1 MSKNVKTS
9 SKAAEQIK
17 EWQMRV
23 VLLLYGAMILKAG
36 SVFFPALD
44 FPSGVLLFVFF
55 LLEMF
60 LLPPFGM
67 AVMSILASV
76 LFFFLP
82 NAVQLLLGLAIGSV
96 FVLFLGMAISAAL
109 SGIVL
114 TFCNGVLISLEV
126 VSTTAPL
133 AIAMG
138 VSGAVAGLGAAAGA
152 GVNAAVYQA
161 GKSAGARRRAV
172 RTMLGS
178 FLVFLVIGWPSLSY
192 AQAISGALACKP
204 AVILNQAHLN
214 YLNYSASKDYKELF
228 MDEKKWVFGN
238 GFYADYINNG
248 RNNISQGDKTMA
260 AGDDKYLAVLI
271 DGLLYVQSKDLDHL
285 YYGNGYLPKKTDA
298 MVLAKDKTFIFG
310 HDRVFCAGEK
320 GSYTWKETKW
330 TSEFESLSFDAQ
342 CDRLY
347 DILERQN
354 TTESLRF
361 SYEEVGVVAY
371 AQRTGLLLNYDNATH
386 LAFFAQQDR
395 KGNVTVYQQSSSYQR
410 EEQVTFTPVC
420 SGDSLPYVMVDTTGI
435 LYLKENQVKFL
446 SRKDYWA
453 ENNHFT
459 NPEHN
464 GETHNL
470 VSLNYMDLG
479 EEGIYTVY
487 LDEED
492 KICIDLSQI
501 GRVEVTQYDFDS
513 RFSQVMASAGDYIYS
528 IQYEDSLLSSLTYLK
543 DMHGLH
549 EPSETSGWDF
559 SDIWMEDWTY
569 QRVKLQKSLFV
580 PEDFQEPEAAEE
592 ESEEPDPESLYPAP
606 IVSPRRSKTAPYD
619 PTYITASVY
628 ATYAGPQDY
637 FHFRYPERLYD
648 NVNYTFENDGADI
661 DIVFTCNGDA
671 SYLEVSAHPLPEDAE
686 DIAAYVAALR
696 KQEVG
701 ALYNGLETTYKE
713 YEEGFYRFR
722 LEGWTDSGKTKCFV
736 NYHVDGEN
744 VLKMVLRYPNG
755 TDEEDKSTKAF
766 FAANMNYYCGFGTS
780 SKKPNPNKY

>member
-133 AIAMG
+133 AIGMG
-138 VSGAVAGLGAAAGA
+138 VSGAVVGLGAAAGA

-161 GKSAGARRRAV
+161 GKSARARRRAV

-248 RNNISQGDKTMA
+248 RNNISQGGKTMA

-285 YYGNGYLPKKTDA
+285 Y
-298 MVLAKDKTFIFG
+298 
-310 HDRVFCAGEK
+310 
-320 GSYTWKETKW
+320 
-330 TSEFESLSFDAQ
+330 
-342 CDRLY
+342 
-347 DILERQN
+347 
-354 TTESLRF
+354 
-361 SYEEVGVVAY
+361 
-371 AQRTGLLLNYDNATH
+371 
-386 LAFFAQQDR
+386 
-395 KGNVTVYQQSSSYQR
+395 
-410 EEQVTFTPVC
+410 
-420 SGDSLPYVMVDTTGI
+420 
-435 LYLKENQVKFL
+435 
-446 SRKDYWA
+446 
-453 ENNHFT
+453 
-459 NPEHN
+459 
-464 GETHNL
+464 
-470 VSLNYMDLG
+470 
-479 EEGIYTVY
+479 
-487 LDEED
+487 
-492 KICIDLSQI
+492 
-501 GRVEVTQYDFDS
+501 
-513 RFSQVMASAGDYIYS
+513 
-528 IQYEDSLLSSLTYLK
+528 
-543 DMHGLH
+543 
-549 EPSETSGWDF
+549 
-559 SDIWMEDWTY
+559 
-569 QRVKLQKSLFV
+569 
-580 PEDFQEPEAAEE
+580 
-592 ESEEPDPESLYPAP
+592 
-606 IVSPRRSKTAPYD
+606 
-619 PTYITASVY
+619 
-628 ATYAGPQDY
+628 
-637 FHFRYPERLYD
+637 
-648 NVNYTFENDGADI
+648 
-661 DIVFTCNGDA
+661 
-671 SYLEVSAHPLPEDAE
+671 
-686 DIAAYVAALR
+686 
-696 KQEVG
+696 
-701 ALYNGLETTYKE
+701 
-713 YEEGFYRFR
+713 
-722 LEGWTDSGKTKCFV
+722 
-736 NYHVDGEN
+736 
-744 VLKMVLRYPNG
+744 
-755 TDEEDKSTKAF
+755 
-766 FAANMNYYCGFGTS
+766 
-780 SKKPNPNKY
+780 